1 MSKIKDK
8 LNLLLYVFTIF
19 IAIFLVYRAFS
30 IGFQKGEFE
39 GKYYP
44 PQDKRPPAEGEKKPP
59 NLRLLRI
66 STPELVAEGH
76 KLFKLNCASCHGEDG
91 RGDGPKSAGLNPHPR
106 NFVEEKFKNGA
117 SVLQIYNTVTTGI
130 PGTSMPSF
138 DLIAPEERM
147 ALAHYVRT
155 FVPNPPD
162 DPPEMVEKLPK
173 VEEEGGA
180 TDAADSTVSDSLKA
194 VRKTMPMKQA
204 REEYLAQYAKSI
216 QTEMNVEKN
225 ETFERYC
232 ASCHGSFGQGNLGAE
247 HVVPTT
253 VIYHNVGLFTGKDS
267 ARMLNREEFGNF
279 MVNGAPGLINHRF
292 GFLTKSET
300 DELYNFIRKLNK

>member
-8 LNLLLYVFTIF
+8 LNLLLYVLTIF

-44 PQDKRPPAEGEKKPP
+44 PQDNRPPTEGEKKPP

-117 SVLQIYNTVTTGI
+117 SVLQIYNTLTTGI
-130 PGTSMPSF
+130 AGTSMPSF

-162 DPPEMVEKLPK
+162 DPQELVDALPK
-173 VEEEGGA
+173 VDEEGSTAAA
-180 TDAADSTVSDSLKA
+180 TDSTAVDSAKT
-194 VRKTMPMKQA
+194 VRKTMTMEEA
-204 REEYLAQYAKSI
+204 RREYLAQYAKS
-216 QTEMNVEKN
+216 TEVMANVEAN
-225 ETFERYC
+225 ETFEKYC
-232 ASCHGSFGQGNLGAE
+232 ASCHGSTGQGNMEAE

-253 VIYHNVGLFTGKDS
+253 VIYHDAGLFIGKDG
-267 ARMLNREEFGNF
+267 ARMLNREAFKNF
-279 MVNGAPGLINHRF
+279 MVNGAPGLNKHRF
-292 GFLTKSET
+292 GFLTKSEI
-300 DELYNFIRKLNK
+300 DDLYNYIRKLSR